1 MNAHSATHRQDWQ
14 RMAPLGTDKTD
25 QWTRQ
30 IQDALAGDSG
40 LREGLNDDEARPL
53 VDWGAEQAATLAQR
67 LAQASPPPDAEQV
80 AMAAYTL
87 GRLMTRVNWV
97 VTYRTKKD
105 TAWLTRAFIKI
116 NQLSQEL
123 FGPDAP
129 TLSDDEIAA
138 WIADQPQHDNGALVR
153 GLLARLTPGSAA
165 PAEAPPVE
173 TAPVAPERRPP
184 PIPMPPRGDAPAPP
198 DERANG
204 ALDQTADGAGSEPQN
219 SLGEHATSRSLLGRF
234 LGRQPDDQDTEND
247 RQDRAAPEPPPSDA
261 SDDPPPT
268 AGNEGT

>member
-1 MNAHSATHRQDWQ
+1 MT
-14 RMAPLGTDKTD
+14 PLGTDQAD

-67 LAQASPPPDAEQV
+67 LTQSSPPPDAEQV

-97 VTYRTKKD
+97 ATYRTKKD

-138 WIADQPQHDNGALVR
+138 WIADQPLRDNGALVR
-153 GLLARLTPGSAA
+153 GLLARLTPGGAT
-165 PAEAPPVE
+165 PAEASPVE
-173 TAPVAPERRPP
+173 IAPVAPERRPP
-184 PIPMPPRGDAPAPP
+184 PPIPMPPRQTAPAPS
-198 DERANG
+198 DERATG
-204 ALDQTADGAGSEPQN
+204 APNQAVDDAENETRNPP
-219 SLGEHATSRSLLGRF
+219 GEHSTPRSLLERF
-234 LGRQPDDQDTEND
+234 LSR
-247 RQDRAAPEPPPSDA
+247 RPSDQNTEDDRPDHA
-261 SDDPPPT
+261 RSTPPISASSDDPPHT
-268 AGNEGT
+268 AGNEET